1 MTILTT
7 ASNLEDLIEAKP
19 TARGQVLSRFLGLE
33 FLKKKEE
40 TAKEIYSDFS
50 KGMMS
55 NVYNTESLKQQI
67 DTSKEEIGRLQK
79 EIETADKQMED
90 VDSIYVKLKEEK
102 RRLEV
107 IQKKNTMEKSRI
119 KDSIMKIER
128 LKAKEEKLKI
138 KELYEK
144 QLDNI
149 PNYRGC
155 DIDTFKVEIK

>member
-1 MTILTT
+1 MIKKNISYIVSLVLLVLLVVVIIMDRSETFDRVRNK
-7 ASNLEDLIEAKP
+7 SNIDTLIIEPP
-19 TARGQVLSRFLGLE
+19 TS
-33 FLKKKEE
+33 
-40 TAKEIYSDFS
+40 
-50 KGMMS
+50 S
-55 NVYNTESLKQQI
+55 NV
-67 DTSKEEIGRLQK
+67 DTI
-79 EIETADKQMED
+79 IKQMED

>member
-1 MTILTT
+1 MIKKNISYIVSLVLLVLLVVVIIMDRSETFDRVRNK
-7 ASNLEDLIEAKP
+7 SNIDTLIIEPP
-19 TARGQVLSRFLGLE
+19 TS
-33 FLKKKEE
+33 
-40 TAKEIYSDFS
+40 
-50 KGMMS
+50 S
-55 NVYNTESLKQQI
+55 NV
-67 DTSKEEIGRLQK
+67 DTI
-79 EIETADKQMED
+79 IKQMED

-144 QLDNI
+144 QLDKI

>member
-1 MTILTT
+1 MIKKNISYIVSFVL
-7 ASNLEDLIEAKP
+7 LVLLITVIIMDRSEK
-19 TARGQVLSRFLGLE
+19 FDHMIH
-33 FLKKKEE
+33 KK
-40 TAKEIYSDFS
+40 
-50 KGMMS
+50 
-55 NVYNTESLKQQI
+55 NI
-67 DTSKEEIGRLQK
+67 DTLINQDTL
-79 EIETADKQMED
+79 IHVDTIIKQMED
-90 VDSIYVKLKEEK
+90 VDSIYIKLKQEK
-102 RRLEV
+102 KRLEV
-107 IQKKNTMEKSRI
+107 IQKKNTMEKLRI